1 MLEDA
6 DIAAAAKL
14 ACAARLKNSGQV
26 CINAKR
32 FIVSEAIYDA
42 FKEEL
47 IWEMLTYKVGD
58 PREEDTKIGPL
69 ARKDLLENLKR

>member
-1 MLEDA
+1 VLEDA

-47 IWEMLTYKVGD
+47 I
-58 PREEDTKIGPL
+58 
-69 ARKDLLENLKR
+69 